1 MEKYEYTTA
10 MLVKVVRV
18 ENKAHTGFVRL
29 KQDFMALGIEYEI
42 ELTTRFSHWSG
53 QTQAKER
60 YEYTTAMLTRVE
72 NTALARRSWLQQVP
86 LLLDIYY
93 QAVYVIVPVTWDKW

>member
-1 MEKYEYTTA
+1 MSSSSQWYSQAMEKYEYTTA

-29 KQDFMALGIEYEI
+29 KQ
-42 ELTTRFSHWSG
+42 
-53 QTQAKER
+53 
-60 YEYTTAMLTRVE
+60 YTTAMLTRVE
-72 NTALARRSWLQQVP
+72 NTALVRRSWLLQVP

-93 QAVYVIVPVTWDKW
+93 ETVYVIVPGT

>member
-42 ELTTRFSHWSG
+42 ELTTRFSH
-53 QTQAKER
+53 
-60 YEYTTAMLTRVE
+60 
-72 NTALARRSWLQQVP
+72 
-86 LLLDIYY
+86 
-93 QAVYVIVPVTWDKW
+93 

>member
-1 MEKYEYTTA
+1 MRKGARAKTKQLLILSHLQPEVNVSSSSQWYSKAMEKYEYTTA

-42 ELTTRFSHWSG
+42 ELTTRFSH
-53 QTQAKER
+53 
-60 YEYTTAMLTRVE
+60 
-72 NTALARRSWLQQVP
+72 
-86 LLLDIYY
+86 
-93 QAVYVIVPVTWDKW
+93 